1 MITYLLQKVITIL
14 HIFLIVLF
22 IIGPFLP
29 GKYLIYYL
37 FLWPA
42 TYIHWYF
49 NDDNCMLTEIE
60 YSLDKQYHNGL
71 NEYIFNSKR
80 GFFAVLGNLKYDLLN
95 VNFTYY
101 RTILWIVAFIRAFI
115 YYRKDITKWWE
126 IVRKHFVSQFICDS
140 CRG

>member
-1 MITYLLQKVITIL
+1 
-14 HIFLIVLF
+14 
-22 IIGPFLP
+22 
-29 GKYLIYYL
+29 
-37 FLWPA
+37 
-42 TYIHWYF
+42 
-49 NDDNCMLTEIE
+49 MLTEIE